1 MPARFWLLLL
11 GALLLSSTPSGAAPQ
26 VIDRVFLIVNSQ
38 MMTQSE
44 AEDIVNSLK
53 AQMQQAIPAGPERDR
68 QLAEVD
74 RTTVDSLI
82 QELLLLDRAH
92 VLRIEVS
99 DKEVDAQIDRIAQD
113 NPQLLTVMP
122 ESELQ
127 PRIVKD
133 LKKQRVLAREVD
145 SKIRVEGTE
154 IQAACQVHRQSLRQ
168 ILLSQILFRT
178 SEAEAQSRA
187 QAVRDALA
195 AGTSFS
201 EIAREVSDDPGA
213 KKNGG
218 ALGAFQKGQ
227 LLPEIDQVAF
237 TLPVAQPSEL
247 VQSGF
252 GFHVLFITEDAFPN
266 APDCAQLS
274 AEQSDALANSVYQQ
288 KRAEAIQAYL
298 NELRQAARITIKS
311 ASSDG

>member
-1 MPARFWLLLL
+1 M
-11 GALLLSSTPSGAAPQ
+11 
-26 VIDRVFLIVNSQ
+26 IDRVFLIVNSQ

-44 AEDIVNSLK
+44 AEDIVNLLK
-53 AQMQQAIPAGPERDR
+53 AQIQQAIPAGPERDR
-68 QLAEVD
+68 QLAKVD

-154 IQAACQVHRQSLRQ
+154 IQAACRTHRQSLRQ